1 LDFTR
6 RPDREGPKAAP
17 YRQWTHYLTPAP
29 AHRGLGLVCLG
40 VGHQEGRLPTVG
52 PRTLNHHVA
61 VLVTA
66 GRGWFAQAG
75 GPPVEVTAPAVLWL
89 LPGVEHHYGAY
100 EPGWSEWF
108 VDFTGTAAAAYQDL
122 GFVAA
127 TGPVTPLTSAEP
139 AVRAIARIARACRRG
154 SAYLE
159 VETSAIVPEV
169 LVALRHSRA
178 DEDPHGDPVL
188 AGLARDA
195 CLPVSVAEHAR
206 RLGMPLADLR
216 QAVRRLAGC
225 SPKDYVLSIRLSRA
239 KDLLASTDLPVA
251 AVARRVGYDDP
262 AYFTRL
268 FARRAG
274 LPPSEFRAQQNR
286 GFPAAP

>member
-1 LDFTR
+1 MTAT
-6 RPDREGPKAAP
+6 PP
-17 YRQWTHYLTPAP
+17 RQWTHYLTPGP
-29 AHRGLGLVCLG
+29 AHRKLGLVCLG
-40 VGHQEGRLPTVG
+40 VGRQEGSVPTVG
-52 PRTLNHHVA
+52 PRVLGHHVA
-61 VLVTA
+61 VLVTD
-66 GRGWFAQAG
+66 GRGWFSHGG
-75 GPPVEVTAPAVLWL
+75 GPPVDVVAPAVIWL
-89 LPGVEHHYGAY
+89 LPGVEHHYAPY

-108 VDFTGTAAAAYQDL
+108 VDFAGPAAAAYQDL
-122 GFVAA
+122 GFVDAA
-127 TGPVTPLTSAEP
+127 RPVTPLTTAEP
-139 AVRAIARIARACRRG
+139 AARAIGRIAQACHRG

-206 RLGMPLADLR
+206 RLGMPLAELR

-225 SPKDYVLSIRLSRA
+225 SPKDYLMSIRLNRA
-239 KDLLASTDLPVA
+239 KDLLAGTDLPVA
-251 AVARRVGYDDP
+251 AVARRVGYDDA

-268 FARRAG
+268 FTRRAG
-274 LPPSEFRAQQNR
+274 QPPSEFRAQQNR
-286 GFPAAP
+286 GFPAGDARDGGT